1 MSAKTYARF
10 RLLCVILFL
19 TGVFSA
25 AIAFTVHKTDTK
37 KRHAKGFTI
46 VTKETN
52 APTNGGAPS
61 EVGYAITVRYHRSD
75 GTWKQIRTYHAA
87 NGQVLKRDVGFG
99 IPGTGVFRLDR
110 ERRALEFLSS
120 MPPKEETS
128 YVQITNGHD
137 DPHFVREDVVQGYAT
152 YVLRF
157 PETDGGYTELYYASE
172 FDNLPIRRV
181 TVSPNAV
188 SLTEPITIMFG
199 EPDDVVFGSFP
210 KWVVSFEHFKE
221 KISAMEESG
230 NHEAAQAMRQQIED
244 QLAKQIR
251 DQ

>member
-10 RLLCVILFL
+10 RVLCIVLFL
-19 TGVFSA
+19 TGVVSA
-25 AIAFTVHKTDTK
+25 AVALTLHKTDTK

-46 VTKETN
+46 VTMETHT
-52 APTNGGAPS
+52 PMNGIAPS
-61 EVGYAITVRYHRSD
+61 EMGYAITIKYHRSD
-75 GTWKQIRTYHAA
+75 GTWKQIRSYHAA
-87 NGQVLKRDVGFG
+87 NGEVFKKDVGFG
-99 IPGTGVFRLDR
+99 IPGTGVFRLDK
-110 ERRALEFLSS
+110 ERRALEFMSS

-137 DPHFVREDVVQGYAT
+137 DSHFVREDIVQGYAT

-157 PETDGGYTELYYASE
+157 PETDGGFTELYYAPE
-172 FDNLPIRRV
+172 FDNLPIRQV
-181 TVSPNAV
+181 TVSANGV
-188 SLTEPITIMFG
+188 SLTEPIRIMFG
-199 EPDDVVFGSFP
+199 EPDDLVFGSFP

-230 NHEAAQAMRQQIED
+230 NHEAAQAMQQQLDD